1 MRWQACCCFSSL
13 SLPSSDVNLD
23 CCWQFFAETK
33 VSLKNLE
40 INSSSREPV
49 GRATYFRLEHKAG
62 LTYEKQNWNCLLC
75 TIHLCMFSRRTTKAH
90 YQKVAF
96 SSSERTSADAIE
108 AKGWHSNPQGHAFL
122 PYIIFIR
129 RSHLADQAL
138 LKVLRPT
145 GPSAWERL
153 ICLLCI
159 WYWI

>member
-49 GRATYFRLEHKAG
+49 GRRTYFRLEHKAG
-62 LTYEKQNWNCLLC
+62 LTYEKQNWNSAYFALFICAC
-75 TIHLCMFSRRTTKAH
+75 FFRRTTKAH

-96 SSSERTSADAIE
+96 SSSERTYADAIE
-108 AKGWHSNPQGHAFL
+108 AKWADIQIPKDTHSC
-122 PYIIFIR
+122 
-129 RSHLADQAL
+129 
-138 LKVLRPT
+138 PT
-145 GPSAWERL
+145 PFSYVVV
-153 ICLLCI
+153 I
-159 WYWI
+159 